1 MAAEPGSG
9 DGSDSSRQ
17 PGHDHTSG
25 DTSGDTS
32 GHTSGNTDYPGN
44 TRHYFGFPVQL
55 DFHKTEARLPWSKY
69 FNIRWSKVVSQQLK
83 CNSSL

>member
-9 DGSDSSRQ
+9 DGSDSSHQ

-25 DTSGDTS
+25 DTSGD
-32 GHTSGNTDYPGN
+32 TDYPGN

-55 DFHKTEARLPWSKY
+55 DFPKTDARLLWSKY
-69 FNIRWSKVVSQQLK
+69 FISIRWSIV
-83 CNSSL
+83 NN